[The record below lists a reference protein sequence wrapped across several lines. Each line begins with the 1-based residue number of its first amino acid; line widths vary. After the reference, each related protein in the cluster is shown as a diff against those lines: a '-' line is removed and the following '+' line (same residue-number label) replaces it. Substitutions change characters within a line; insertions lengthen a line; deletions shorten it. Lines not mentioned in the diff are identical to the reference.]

1 MRANRRRSRTKGTSI
16 RRLCVDRVCP
26 QCGKTFPFHD
36 YDTWAYKQVIHG
48 RTNFYCSWSCLQAA
62 RASTAVVR
70 VVAPRSDPEKDLAI
84 YQLRESGLTYQAIAD
99 RLGCSDSMVYR
110 ACQRVK
116 DRMAAEAEQR
126 EVSVV

>member
-1 MRANRRRSRTKGTSI
+1 MRANRRRSRTKGASI

-70 VVAPRSDPEKDLAI
+70 VVAPRSDPEKDLAV
-84 YQLRESGLTYQAIAD
+84 YRLHESGLTFHEVGNRI
-99 RLGCSDSMVYR
+99 GCSKSEAYR
-110 ACQRVK
+110 AYHRAK